1 VVSTTKTFTTGLL
14 MPITRNDIR
23 NYYDENTRLFLAFN
37 NSKQAQNIHRSL
49 WTDGVQTR
57 EEALNVTNEPI
68 RAEIEA
74 VAPSGAR
81 IADLGCGVGAGLFYI
96 VPRLKG
102 PALALGITLSPV
114 QAQLANQFTK
124 QNKMENQ
131 IFFAEGDFT
140 RVPLERETLDAI
152 YSVEAVVHAQEPEKY
167 FQEAS
172 RLLRHGGKLIIV
184 DDYRVARSFSPAETS
199 WLDAYINGWHVPG
212 VITVEKARLFAEEQQ
227 LQLIKNDNL
236 TSYLH
241 LRNLP
246 NFLARTLYFIG
257 KHIPI
262 KHAILPSMLGSM
274 ALQQC
279 LHMGIIEYRFLV
291 FEKS

>member
-1 VVSTTKTFTTGLL
+1 MS
-14 MPITRNDIR
+14 ITRNDIR

-49 WTDGVQTR
+49 WTDGAKTL
-57 EEALNVTNEPI
+57 EEALNVTNERI
-68 RAEIEA
+68 RLEIES
-74 VAPSGAR
+74 VAQSGAR

-96 VPRLKG
+96 VPHLHE
-102 PALALGITLSPV
+102 PASALGLTLSSV
-114 QAQLANQFTK
+114 QAQLANQFAK
-124 QNKMENQ
+124 QIGLKNQ
-131 IFFAEGDFT
+131 ILFAEGDFT
-140 RVPLERETLDAI
+140 HVPLQSESLDAI
-152 YSVEAVVHAQEPEKY
+152 YSVEAVVHAQEPERY
-167 FQEAS
+167 FQETS

-184 DDYRVARSFSPAETS
+184 DDYQASRSFSPAETS
-199 WLDAYINGWHVPG
+199 WLSAYMNGWHVPG
-212 VITVEKARLFAEEQQ
+212 VITVEQAASFAEQHQ
-227 LQLIKNDNL
+227 LRLRKNDNL
-236 TSYLH
+236 TPHLH

-246 NFLARTLYFIG
+246 NFLARALHFIG

-291 FEKS
+291 FEKSKTDSSSTG

>member
-1 VVSTTKTFTTGLL
+1 

-49 WTDGVQTR
+49 WTDSVQTL
-57 EEALNVTNEPI
+57 EEALNVTNERI
-68 RAEIEA
+68 RVEIES
-74 VAPSGAR
+74 VTPSGAR

-96 VPRLKG
+96 VPRLQE
-102 PALALGITLSPV
+102 AASALGVTLSPV
-114 QAQLANQFTK
+114 QAQLANQFAK
-124 QNKMENQ
+124 QIGLGNQ
-131 IFFAEGDFT
+131 ILFAEGDFT
-140 RVPLERETLDAI
+140 HVPLKGETLDAI
-152 YSVEAVVHAQEPEKY
+152 YSVEAVVHAQEPERY

-172 RLLRHGGKLIIV
+172 RLLRRGGKLIIV
-184 DDYRVARSFSPAETS
+184 DDYQASRSFSPAETN
-199 WLDAYINGWHVPG
+199 WLNAFKNGWHVPG
-212 VITVEKARLFAEEQQ
+212 VITVEQARLFAEEHQ
-227 LQLIKNDNL
+227 LRLIKSDHL
-236 TSYLH
+236 TPYLH

-246 NFLARTLYFIG
+246 NFLARALHFIG
-257 KHIPI
+257 KRLPI

-291 FEKS
+291 FEKT

>member
-1 VVSTTKTFTTGLL
+1 

-49 WTDGVQTR
+49 WTDGAQTL
-57 EEALNVTNEPI
+57 EEALNVTNERI
-68 RAEIEA
+68 RLEIKS
-74 VAPSGAR
+74 VAQSGAR
-81 IADLGCGVGAGLFYI
+81 LADLGCGVGAGLFYI
-96 VPRLKG
+96 VPRLQE
-102 PALALGITLSPV
+102 AASALGVTLSPV

-124 QNKMENQ
+124 QIGLENQ
-131 IFFAEGDFT
+131 ILFAEGDFT
-140 RVPLERETLDAI
+140 HVPLKSKSLDAI
-152 YSVEAVVHAQEPEKY
+152 YSVEAVVHAQEPERY

-172 RLLRHGGKLIIV
+172 RLLRSGGKLIIV
-184 DDYRVARSFSPAETS
+184 DDYQAFRSFSAAEAN
-199 WLDAYINGWHVPG
+199 WLNAFKNGWHVPG
-212 VITVEKARLFAEEQQ
+212 VITVEQARLFAEKNQ
-227 LQLIKNDNL
+227 LRLIKNDNL
-236 TSYLH
+236 TPYLH

-246 NFLARTLYFIG
+246 NFLARVLHFIG
-257 KHIPI
+257 KHLPI

-291 FEKS
+291 FEKN

>member
-1 VVSTTKTFTTGLL
+1 

-49 WTDGVQTR
+49 WTDGAQTL
-57 EEALNVTNEPI
+57 EEALNVTNERI
-68 RAEIEA
+68 RLEIES
-74 VAPSGAR
+74 VAQSGVR

-96 VPRLKG
+96 APRLMELT
-102 PALALGITLSPV
+102 LAFGITLSPV
-114 QAQLANQFTK
+114 QAHLAHQFAK

-131 IFFAEGDFT
+131 ISFAEGEFT
-140 RVPLERETLDAI
+140 HVPLKSESLDAV
-152 YSVEAVVHAQEPEKY
+152 YSVEAVVHAQEPERY

-184 DDYRVARSFSPAETS
+184 DDYQATRSFSPAETN
-199 WLDAYINGWHVPG
+199 WLNAFKKGWHVPG
-212 VITVEKARLFAEEQQ
+212 VITVEQARVFAEGHQ
-227 LQLIKNDNL
+227 LRLIKNDHL
-236 TSYLH
+236 TPHLH

-246 NFLARTLYFIG
+246 NFLARALHFIG
-257 KHIPI
+257 EHLPI

-279 LHMGIIEYRFLV
+279 LHMGMIEYRFLV
-291 FEKS
+291 FEKI

>member
-1 VVSTTKTFTTGLL
+1 

-37 NSKQAQNIHRSL
+37 HSKQAQNIHRSL
-49 WTDGVQTR
+49 WTDGAQTL
-57 EEALNVTNEPI
+57 EEALNVTNERI
-68 RAEIEA
+68 RAEIES
-74 VAPSGAR
+74 VAPTDAR

-96 VPRLKG
+96 APRLKA

-114 QAQLANQFTK
+114 QAQLAHRFAK
-124 QNKMENQ
+124 QNNMEKQ
-131 IFFAEGDFT
+131 IIFAEGDFT
-140 RVPLERETLDAI
+140 HVPLKPETLSAI
-152 YSVEAVVHAQEPEKY
+152 YSVEAIVHAQEPERY

-172 RLLRHGGKLIIV
+172 RLLQHGGKLIIV
-184 DDYRVARSFSPAETS
+184 DDYQTTRSFSPAETS
-199 WLDAYINGWHVPG
+199 WLNSFKNGWHVPG
-212 VITVEKARLFAEEQQ
+212 VITVKQAALFAKRHQ
-227 LQLIKNDNL
+227 LRLLKNDNL
-236 TSYLH
+236 TPHLH

-246 NFLARTLYFIG
+246 NFLARALRFIG
-257 KHIPI
+257 KHIPL

-291 FEKS
+291 FEKR